1 MTIDSV
7 LSILEQCTSSIDIHE
22 AVVRFVERI
31 LINWHEDGARSGDT
45 LVEVKG
51 TIEPILREVGIEEH
65 HWEQLWSAIQA
76 QRATDERISAMEVA
90 EAVVPIENPVQMN
103 LSPLSKTMNEGH
115 KVSLDWLASKRVV
128 ASQVDRT
135 KLHKAISRHRQRA
148 EKRGQRVVN
157 TTTMAGGPINEA
169 DALIA
174 AARNV
179 QWDPQAIV
187 DDLIAE
193 AEGEGGA
200 DGVSASGGGGR
211 SRDLILENFDVTLGG
226 KRILTNA
233 NLLLSRGRRYGLVGR
248 NGVGKSTL
256 LRNLSARQLAVPV
269 TMSILHVE
277 QEVVGDETTAL
288 QSVLSA
294 DFKREALMS
303 EETRLQTA
311 LQATIADEKMS
322 KAMGHRLDAIYRIL
336 AEMDAASA
344 EARAAMIL
352 NGLGFSVEDQGKATK
367 HFSGGWRMRIALAR
381 ALFCQPDL
389 LLLDEPTNM
398 LDFPSV
404 VWLEGYLNNWK
415 GTLLVVS
422 HDRCFL
428 DNVATDILHMLNEQ
442 LDTYRGN
449 YVQFLATREERL
461 KNQQREY
468 EAQLQYRQHLQAF
481 VDRWRYNANRAPQA
495 QSRLKIL
502 EKLPDLK
509 PVVAEAPVVLK
520 FPAIEAISPPIL
532 QLDEVSF
539 RYENENETVPGRM
552 ILENINF
559 NVQPGSRIAIVGP
572 NGAGKTTLLKLL
584 AGHLEP
590 TAGRLYRHGRLRIG
604 LFTQHHV
611 DQLDLSLSPL
621 QLLQQRYPG
630 KAEEEYRHHLGA
642 FGLSGP
648 LALQIIRTLSGGQKS
663 RVIFTMLSIERP
675 HIMILDEPTNHLDMD
690 TIDALIK
697 ALREY
702 TGGVLIVSHDKRFVE
717 QLCGEIWI
725 CNWARLL
732 RFEGSIHEYA
742 HSLLSARKA

>member
-1 MTIDSV
+1 MGMDSA
-7 LSILEQCTSSIDIHE
+7 LSILRQSISSMDIHE
-22 AVVRFVERI
+22 AVVTFVERI
-31 LINWHEDGARSGDT
+31 LLNWHEDGARGGDT

-51 TIEPILREVGIEEH
+51 TIEPVLREAGVEER
-65 HWEQLWSAIQA
+65 HWEQLWGAVQA
-76 QRATDERISAMEVA
+76 QRATDDRISAMEVA
-90 EAVVPIENPVQMN
+90 EAIVPIENPVQMN
-103 LSPLSKTMNEGH
+103 LSPLSRTMAEGH

-135 KLHKAISRHRQRA
+135 RLQKVISRHRQRA
-148 EKRGQRVVN
+148 EKRGQRTASAAALASEAVSD
-157 TTTMAGGPINEA
+157 A
-169 DALIA
+169 DALAA
-174 AARNV
+174 AARAP
-179 QWDPQAIV
+179 QWDPQVIV

-193 AEGEGGA
+193 AEGGA
-200 DGVSASGGGGR
+200 SDGTAATGGGGR
-211 SRDLILENFDVTLGG
+211 SRDLLLENFDITLSG

-233 NLLLSRGRRYGLVGR
+233 NLLLAQGRRYGLVGR

-256 LRNLSARQLAVPV
+256 LRSLSARQLAVPA

-288 QSVLSA
+288 QSVLAA
-294 DFKREALMS
+294 DFKREALMA
-303 EETRLQTA
+303 EEARLQTA
-311 LQATIADEKMS
+311 PQATAADEKMA
-322 KAMGHRLDAIYRIL
+322 KAMGHRLAAIYRIL

-352 NGLGFSVEDQGKATK
+352 NGLGFSTEDQGKATK

-428 DNVATDILHMLNEQ
+428 DNVATDMLHMVNEQ
-442 LDTYRGN
+442 LDAYRGN

-509 PVVAEAPVVLK
+509 PVVAEAPVILK
-520 FPAIEAISPPIL
+520 FPAIEAIAPPIL

-539 RYENENETVPGRM
+539 CYAGDAAPERM
-552 ILENINF
+552 ILEHINF

-572 NGAGKTTLLKLL
+572 NGAGKTTLLKVL

-590 TAGRLYRHGRLRIG
+590 TTGQLYRHGRLRIG

-611 DQLDLSLSPL
+611 DQLDLGLNPL

-630 KAEEEYRHHLGA
+630 KADEEYRHHLGA

-648 LALQIIRTLSGGQKS
+648 LALQTIRTLSGGQKS
-663 RVIFTMLSIERP
+663 RVVFTMLSIERP

-697 ALREY
+697 ALRDY

-717 QLCGEIWI
+717 QLCEEIWV
-725 CNWARLL
+725 CNQMHLV
-732 RFEGSIHEYA
+732 RFDGSIHGYA
-742 HSLLSARKA
+742 QSLLSARKP

>member
-1 MTIDSV
+1 MTIDNV
-7 LSILEQCTSSIDIHE
+7 LSLLKQSTSSIDIHE
-22 AVVRFVERI
+22 AVVKFVERI
-31 LINWHEDGARSGDT
+31 LINWHEDGSRGGDT

-90 EAVVPIENPVQMN
+90 EAIVPIENPVQMN
-103 LSPLSKTMNEGH
+103 LSPLSKTMAEGH

-135 KLHKAISRHRQRA
+135 KLHKVISRHRQRA

-157 TTTMAGGPINEA
+157 NSPLASDSISEA
-169 DALIA
+169 EALIA

-193 AEGEGGA
+193 AEGEGVA
-200 DGVSASGGGGR
+200 DGMPTSSGGGR

-233 NLLLSRGRRYGLVGR
+233 NLLLARGRRYGLVGR

-256 LRNLSARQLAVPV
+256 LRNLSARQLAVPT

-294 DFKREALMS
+294 DFKREALMT
-303 EETRLQTA
+303 EEARLQSA

-415 GTLLVVS
+415 GTLFVVS

-428 DNVATDILHMLNEQ
+428 DNVATDILHMVNEQ
-442 LDTYRGN
+442 LEAYRGN
-449 YVQFLATREERL
+449 YAQFLATREERL

-502 EKLPDLK
+502 EKLPDLR

-532 QLDEVSF
+532 QLDEVAF
-539 RYENENETVPGRM
+539 CYENGAAPNRM

-572 NGAGKTTLLKLL
+572 NGAGKTTLLKIL

-630 KAEEEYRHHLGA
+630 KTEEEYRHHLGA

-663 RVIFTMLSIERP
+663 RVVFTMLSMERP

-717 QLCGEIWI
+717 QLCGEIWV
-725 CNWARLL
+725 CNQMHLV
-732 RFEGSIHEYA
+732 RFEGSIHDYA
-742 HSLLSARKA
+742 RSLLSARKG